1 MSLGTTAGNKTFDT
15 DADPQGA
22 VRDALLRALADLA
35 LLPPSLVSPQERGL
49 LDSMLAPMISRFDE
63 ATRRRLVDRLVMQV
77 DGPRELALALAM
89 EPIDIARPLL
99 LEGDTLKAGDLV
111 TIIRNGTFEHRL
123 AIAERKGL
131 GSDVA
136 DTLIEFGIP
145 EITCR
150 LLSNRTAELSMQGVE
165 TVLRQSAG
173 EQAYQPLLLA
183 RPELSVRLAQLMFW
197 WSPAAIRLD
206 ILNRFTAERKVTH
219 KALVDILEEGL
230 EASLNDEV
238 MRLVLTQIRQSI
250 PVAKQRFTRIIN
262 LAEAGSRD
270 AFYQELADAARIRLE
285 SLRRIIGD
293 AGGEPLSVLAK
304 AIGLNRRE
312 FGELIVVAVQNRDAE
327 LPSKQDL
334 ERMTEVFDAIST
346 DRADMALHCWDVA
359 MVSDEGIRV
368 MDMNDEE

>member
-1 MSLGTTAGNKTFDT
+1 MSLGATAGNKTFDT
-15 DADPQGA
+15 DVDPQGA